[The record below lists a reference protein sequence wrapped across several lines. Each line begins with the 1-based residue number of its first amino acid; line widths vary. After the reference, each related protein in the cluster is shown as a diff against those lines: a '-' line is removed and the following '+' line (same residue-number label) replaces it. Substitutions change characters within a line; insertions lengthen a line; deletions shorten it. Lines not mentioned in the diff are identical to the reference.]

1 MIVRVP
7 HEVNAL
13 LTGDPHKWLSDCQTI
28 QYQGLLC
35 KNPNLLSEPCQGL
48 NPATLL
54 PVGEGRPSRDYE
66 EVLEKV
72 YASRPDLQDQ
82 LIQNP
87 DWVLYTGRTSLIK

>member
-1 MIVRVP
+1 M
-7 HEVNAL
+7 
-13 LTGDPHKWLSDCQTI
+13 
-28 QYQGLLC
+28 
-35 KNPNLLSEPCQGL
+35 